1 LQSIGTN
8 HLGQIRSVKGV
19 LTNLENSKNH
29 NPEWANSN
37 PPPTADFL
45 VFVDGK
51 KRYEVLDFGRNVA
64 GEPVAIELSPSD
76 RFLTFVT
83 TDGGNSNRYD
93 HMVLID
99 PVLEIDARVEQ
110 DTQ

>member
-1 LQSIGTN
+1 
-8 HLGQIRSVKGV
+8 LGQIRSVKGV
-19 LTNLENSKNH
+19 LTNLENSKIH

-51 KRYEVLDFGRNVA
+51 KRYEVLDFGHNVA
-64 GEPVAIELSPSD
+64 GEPFAIELLPSD